1 MAIFLLAYVA
11 TLSGQL
17 YYWKSYFFT
26 LFQSHYFDT
35 TVTFLEQLFLQ
46 SSCFFWGASLSEK
59 PLICS
64 SYFFFQNNYFFRVKL
79 FENGKFFRFV
89 IFRNSYLFGKGFVYN
104 KDFYRRAAFSKRILL
119 HRINF
124 FRGATWKQKKA
135 SFSIKQYSA
144 LPTFLQ
150 HTFSEELL
158 FIATLPFHTQNSQ
171 YQLRAVKVGEFFLA
185 YLLLL

>member
-46 SSCFFWGASLSEK
+46 GSCFFWGASFSEK

-79 FENGKFFRFV
+79 LSSSHFLRMGNSLGSLFF
-89 IFRNSYLFGKGFVYN
+89 GT
-104 KDFYRRAAFSKRILL
+104 A
-119 HRINF
+119 
-124 FRGATWKQKKA
+124 
-135 SFSIKQYSA
+135 
-144 LPTFLQ
+144 TFLAKDLF
-150 HTFSEELL
+150 TIKISIEELL
-158 FIATLPFHTQNSQ
+158 FRSGYFCTESIFSEEQHENRKKPVFQ
-171 YQLRAVKVGEFFLA
+171 
-185 YLLLL
+185 